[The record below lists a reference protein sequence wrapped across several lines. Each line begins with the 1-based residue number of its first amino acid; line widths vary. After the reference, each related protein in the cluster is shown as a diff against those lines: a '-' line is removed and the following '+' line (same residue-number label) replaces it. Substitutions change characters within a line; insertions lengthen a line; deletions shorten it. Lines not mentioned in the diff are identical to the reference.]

1 MSQPS
6 ATGLSGEDREK
17 IDGLTRNFVERMLAG
32 DAAGLAQLYSADG
45 VLMPPNHPIVS
56 GQSGIED
63 YLGAFPKA
71 TRFSASN
78 DEIDGRDDLAYVR
91 GSYEMTVEAEGGESI
106 DVRGT
111 YLEIRKRQDDGS
123 WPIVVDMYSSD
134 FEA

>member
-1 MSQPS
+1 MPQPA
-6 ATGLSGEDREK
+6 ATGLSGVDRDE

-45 VLMPPNHPIVS
+45 VLMPPNCPIVR
-56 GQSGIED
+56 GQSEIED
-63 YLGAFPKA
+63 YFTALPEV

-91 GSYEMTVEAEGGESI
+91 GSYEMTVEAEGGESV

-111 YLEIRKRQDDGS
+111 YLEIRKRQTDGS

-134 FEA
+134 FES

>member
-1 MSQPS
+1 MSQSS
-6 ATGLSGEDREK
+6 ATGLSGEDRDK
-17 IDGLTRNFVERMLAG
+17 IDGLTSNFVERMLAG

-56 GQSGIED
+56 GRSAIED
-63 YLGAFPKA
+63 YLGAFPKV

-91 GSYEMTVEAEGGESI
+91 GSYEMTVEADGGESI
-106 DVRGT
+106 DDRGS

-123 WPIVVDMYSSD
+123 WPMVVDMFSSD
-134 FEA
+134 IEA